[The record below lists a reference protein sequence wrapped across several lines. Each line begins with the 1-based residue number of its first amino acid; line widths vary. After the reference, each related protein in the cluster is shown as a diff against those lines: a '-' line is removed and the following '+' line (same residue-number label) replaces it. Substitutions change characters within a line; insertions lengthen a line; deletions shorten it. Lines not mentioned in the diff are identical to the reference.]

1 MRETIFRGMARS
13 SLVAVLLAWALV
25 FSNLVPATADEAV
38 DMPLTP
44 VSGVAHY
51 DADYRVPVV
60 ESQLGIGAPLSDD
73 PASLVTLTGIEA
85 GHDGALVRVSVFN
98 VDEPLTVFAAG
109 APALA
114 VEEGAAS
121 TMVLVPVDDGEVSL
135 YGTASADLRVE
146 LLASFAGDPEVPGST
161 IALAEPVTRADTAAV
176 LADNSLSSQAISVG
190 VVGLGGVPSTGVRA
204 VYLTAVVEVPG
215 ATTLLIGDQDVPVPA
230 GRTAVTTV
238 VSPSADGTVPVEIAS
253 GQGTLR
259 VDVRGWVPEASQSM
273 QLTNVVGSY
282 IPVVGGAS
290 STVQVAEQNPVAVS
304 WAFPPMR
311 RLAWCSCRWS
321 RQIRRRSSDL
331 GNRPSDA
338 AKVPWS
344 IAKPAQSRNSPWPRW
359 NRPLSAFAAAARP

>member
-176 LADNSLSSQAISVG
+176 LADNSLQLASHIRG
-190 VVGLGGVPSTGVRA
+190 RGRLGRSALDGRSRRVSDRRGRGSRSHHPVDWGPGRA
-204 VYLTAVVEVPG
+204 
-215 ATTLLIGDQDVPVPA
+215 
-230 GRTAVTTV
+230 
-238 VSPSADGTVPVEIAS
+238 
-253 GQGTLR
+253 
-259 VDVRGWVPEASQSM
+259 
-273 QLTNVVGSY
+273 
-282 IPVVGGAS
+282 
-290 STVQVAEQNPVAVS
+290 
-304 WAFPPMR
+304 
-311 RLAWCSCRWS
+311 CSCGTDGGHHRC
-321 RQIRRRSSDL
+321 L
-331 GNRPSDA
+331 A
-338 AKVPWS
+338 
-344 IAKPAQSRNSPWPRW
+344 
-359 NRPLSAFAAAARP
+359 